1 MGNSLRAPLVVAV
14 TATALLLPVTAT
26 ASGAAPEAVA
36 AAAANAVG
44 VTMAPIGGGYETP
57 SLEGFARLSAEGAS
71 GTAVDLVVVPS
82 AYGDKAK
89 DRAEN
94 LVLAQ
99 QRTDQID
106 AACDA
111 VVPAPYTGCTARL
124 AVLLNRKDAMDPANS
139 VGIDEADGIYIL
151 GGDQGLAMKVL
162 AASPAEAAMGRAAA
176 ARATIGGTSA
186 GAAVQSRNMIN
197 GYVGALGPADG
208 LQRGSTLMWWGDDAD
223 LERGLDFGSTEVLY
237 DQHFYQ
243 RGRFGR
249 LLSTIATSDERRGGA
264 SLLGLGVDYATGI
277 HNSGDQTLSGVF
289 GANSAAV
296 VDFETLHATH
306 TWVGKVPVLSAR
318 NVLTH
323 LLPPGTASYAIP
335 TRTLSVDG
343 APVPAPAPLA
353 WNAPAAPGTGTLY
366 LGGDLLAGDVR
377 AGGLPAFVRTATTAA
392 GAGVRQSRIVV
403 VSASSG
409 DTATASSYAAAL
421 KSAGWAGVVQQVT
434 YGTPSWAAAT
444 LTGAAGVV
452 VTAADPTTLAPAVA
466 DPDFRSRVSAA
477 AGTAPAF
484 LADDHFAA
492 AMGSW
497 WSPKADPTSA
507 TLEDEGIAAFKA
519 ADGGWLPGLG
529 LVAANVVPRLNG
541 DSRWGR
547 IYGLGQVDPAHLA
560 LGVADG
566 TVVALSSSGATVAG
580 GTSAVVLDGRQATF
594 STAANGA
601 IGATNVVLDVFGPGE
616 RLTSAR

>member
-1 MGNSLRAPLVVAV
+1 MGNTLRTPLLAAL
-14 TATALLLPVTAT
+14 TSAALLVPLSAS
-26 ASGAAPEAVA
+26 ASGTAFA
-36 AAAANAVG
+36 AAADGTPVG
-44 VTMAPIGGGYETP
+44 TSMAPIGGGYETP
-57 SLEGFARLSAEGAS
+57 SLEGFGRLSAQGAS
-71 GTAVDLVVVPS
+71 GPTVDIVVVPS

-94 LVLAQ
+94 LALAQ
-99 QRTDQID
+99 ERTDQVD

-111 VVPAPYTGCTARL
+111 VVTAPYSGCTARL

-139 VGIDEADGIYIL
+139 VGIDTADGIYIL

-176 ARATIGGTSA
+176 AGATIGGTSA

-223 LERGLDFGSTEVLY
+223 LERGLDFGSTRVVY

-249 LLSTIATSDERRGGA
+249 LLSTIATSDERRSGA

-277 HNSGDQTLSGVF
+277 HNTGDETLSGVF
-289 GANSAAV
+289 GANSAGV
-296 VDFETLHATH
+296 VDFETLDATH
-306 TWVGKVPVLSAR
+306 QWVGKVPVLSAR

-323 LLPPGTASYAIP
+323 LLTPGTTSYDIP
-335 TRTLSVDG
+335 TRALTVGG
-343 APVPAPAPLA
+343 APVPAPARLA
-353 WNAPAAPGTGTLY
+353 WTAPAAPGSGTVY

-377 AGGLPAFVRTATTAA
+377 AGALPAFVRTAVAAA
-392 GAGVRQSRIVV
+392 GGSVKQARIVV

-421 KSAGWAGVVQQVT
+421 KTAGWSGVVQQVT
-434 YGTPSWAAAT
+434 YGTPSWSSAT
-444 LTGAAGVV
+444 LTGAAAVV

-466 DPDFRSRVSAA
+466 DPEFRSRVGAA
-477 AGTAPAF
+477 AGSVPVF

-507 TLEDEGIAAFKA
+507 TLEDEGIAGFKSADA
-519 ADGGWLPGLG
+519 AWQPGLG
-529 LVAANVVPRLNG
+529 LVAANVVPRLTS
-541 DSRWGR
+541 DHRWGR
-547 IYGLGQVDPAHLA
+547 LYGLGQVDPSHLA
-560 LGVADG
+560 FGVADG
-566 TVVALSSSGATVAG
+566 TAVALAPTDGATVVG
-580 GTSAVVLDGRQATF
+580 GTSVVVLDGRQATF
-594 STAANGA
+594 STAPNGA
-601 IGATNVVLDVFGPGE
+601 IGATNAVLDIFGPGE
-616 RLTSAR
+616 RLTSAP

>member
-1 MGNSLRAPLVVAV
+1 MGNSLRTPLLVAV
-14 TATALLLPVTAT
+14 TSAALLVPLTAT
-26 ASGAAPEAVA
+26 ASEAVFA
-36 AAAANAVG
+36 AADGSAVG
-44 VTMAPIGGGYETP
+44 ATMAPIGGGYETP
-57 SLEGFARLSAEGAS
+57 SLEGFGRLSAQGAS
-71 GTAVDLVVVPS
+71 GPTVDIVVVPS

-99 QRTDQID
+99 QRTDQVD

-111 VVPAPYTGCTARL
+111 VVKAPYTGCTARL

-139 VGIDEADGIYIL
+139 VGIDAADGVYIL

-176 ARATIGGTSA
+176 AGATIGGTSA

-208 LQRGSTLMWWGDDAD
+208 LRQGSTLMWWGDDAD
-223 LERGLDFGSTEVLY
+223 LERGLDFGSTQVVY

-249 LLSTIATSDERRGGA
+249 LLSTIATSDERRSGV

-277 HNSGDQTLSGVF
+277 HNAGDQTLSGVF

-306 TWVGKVPVLSAR
+306 QWVGKVPVLSAR

-323 LLPPGTASYAIP
+323 LLAPGTASYAIP
-335 TRTLSVDG
+335 NRVPSVDG

-353 WNAPAAPGTGTLY
+353 WTAPAAPGTGTVY

-377 AGGLPAFVRTATTAA
+377 AGALPAFVRSAVA
-392 GAGVRQSRIVV
+392 GAGGAVKQARIVV

-409 DTATASSYAAAL
+409 DTATATAYAAAL
-421 KSAGWAGVVQQVT
+421 KTAGWSGLVQQVT
-434 YGTPSWAAAT
+434 YGTPSWASAT
-444 LTGAAGVV
+444 LAGAAAVV
-452 VTAADPTTLAPAVA
+452 VTAADPGTLAPAMA
-466 DPDFRSRVSAA
+466 DADFRTRIGSAA
-477 AGTAPAF
+477 RTAPAF

-497 WSPKADPTSA
+497 WSPKADPSGA

-519 ADGGWLPGLG
+519 ADGAWRPGLA
-529 LVAANVVPRLNG
+529 LVAANIVPRLNG

-547 IYGLGQVDPAHLA
+547 LYGLGQVDPSHLA
-560 LGVADG
+560 FGVADG
-566 TVVALSSSGATVAG
+566 TAVTLSSTGATVAG
-580 GTSAVVLDGRQATF
+580 GTSVVVLDGRQARF
-594 STAANGA
+594 STASNGA
-601 IGATNVVLDVFGPGE
+601 IGATNVVLDIFGPGE
-616 RLTSAR
+616 QLTPSR

>member
-1 MGNSLRAPLVVAV
+1 MGNSLRTPLLVAV
-14 TATALLLPVTAT
+14 TSTALLVPLVATAT
-26 ASGAAPEAVA
+26 GTAFA
-36 AAAANAVG
+36 AADGTPVG

-57 SLEGFARLSAEGAS
+57 SLEGFGRLSAQGAS
-71 GTAVDLVVVPS
+71 GPTVDIVVVPS
-82 AYGDKAK
+82 AYGDRAK

-99 QRTDQID
+99 ERTDQVD

-111 VVPAPYTGCTARL
+111 VVTAPYTGCTARL

-139 VGIDEADGIYIL
+139 VGIDTADGIYIL

-176 ARATIGGTSA
+176 AGATIGGTSA

-208 LQRGSTLMWWGDDAD
+208 LRRGSTLMWWGDDAD
-223 LERGLDFGSTEVLY
+223 LGRGLDFGSTQVIY

-249 LLSTIATSDERRGGA
+249 LLSTIATSDERRSGA

-277 HNSGDQTLSGVF
+277 HNAGDQTLSGVF
-289 GANSAAV
+289 GANSAAI

-306 TWVGKVPVLSAR
+306 QWVGKVPVLSAR

-335 TRTLSVDG
+335 TRALSVDG
-343 APVPAPAPLA
+343 ASVPAPAPLA
-353 WNAPAAPGTGTLY
+353 WTAPAAPGTGTLY
-366 LGGDLLAGDVR
+366 LGGDLLSGDVR
-377 AGGLPAFVRTATTAA
+377 AGALPAFVRTAAAAA
-392 GAGVRQSRIVV
+392 GGAVRQARIVV

-409 DTATASSYAAAL
+409 DTATASAYAAAL
-421 KSAGWAGVVQQVT
+421 KTAGWSGVVQQVT
-434 YGTPSWAAAT
+434 YGTPSWSSAALA
-444 LTGAAGVV
+444 GAAGVV
-452 VTAADPTTLAPAVA
+452 VTAADPTTLAPALA
-466 DPDFRSRVSAA
+466 DPAFRSRVGSA

-497 WSPKADPTSA
+497 WSPKADPASA
-507 TLEDEGIAAFKA
+507 TLEDEGIAAFKS
-519 ADGGWLPGLG
+519 ADGGWQPGLG

-547 IYGLGQVDPAHLA
+547 LYGLGQVDPTHLA
-560 LGVADG
+560 FGVADG
-566 TVVALSSSGATVAG
+566 TAVALSPMGATVAG
-580 GTSAVVLDGRQATF
+580 GTSVVVLDGRQATF
-594 STAANGA
+594 STASNGA

-616 RLTSAR
+616 QLSSSR

>member
-1 MGNSLRAPLVVAV
+1 MGHSPHRPLLVA
-14 TATALLLPVTAT
+14 ALAAALALPLAAT
-26 ASGAAPEAVA
+26 ASGAAVQPSATP
-36 AAAANAVG
+36 VG
-44 VTMAPIGGGYETP
+44 ETMAPIGGGYEEP
-57 SLEGFARLSAEGAS
+57 SLEGFGRLSAQGAS
-71 GTAVDLVVVPS
+71 GPTVDLVVVPS

-99 QRTDQID
+99 ERTDQID

-111 VVPAPYTGCTARL
+111 VVAAPYTGCTARL

-139 VGIDEADGIYIL
+139 VGIDSADGIYIL

-176 ARATIGGTSA
+176 AGATIGGTSA

-197 GYVGALGPADG
+197 GYVGSLGPADG

-223 LERGLDFGSTEVLY
+223 LERGLDFGSTQVLY

-249 LLSTIATSDERRGGA
+249 LLSTLATSDERRGGA

-277 HNSGDQTLSGVF
+277 HNTGDQTLSGVF
-289 GANSAAV
+289 GASSAAV
-296 VDFETLHATH
+296 VDLETLHSTH
-306 TWVGKVPVLSAR
+306 SWVGKVPVLSAR

-323 LLPPGTASYAIP
+323 LLTPGTASYAIP
-335 TRTLSVDG
+335 TRTLTVDG
-343 APVPAPAPLA
+343 APVPPPAPLG
-353 WNAPAAPGTGTLY
+353 WTAPATPGAGTLY

-377 AGGLPAFVRTATTAA
+377 TGGLPAFVRTATAA
-392 GAGVRQSRIVV
+392 ADGSVKGARIVV

-409 DTATASSYAAAL
+409 DTTTAGRYAAAL
-421 KSAGWAGVVQQVT
+421 KTAGWGGVVQQVT
-434 YGTPSWAAAT
+434 YGTPSWSSAS

-452 VTAADPTTLAPAVA
+452 VTAADPTTLAPAMA
-466 DPDFRSRVSAA
+466 DPGLRSLIGAA
-477 AGTAPAF
+477 ARTAPAF

-507 TLEDEGIAAFKA
+507 TLEDEGIAAFKS
-519 ADGGWLPGLG
+519 ADGAWQPGLG

-547 IYGLGQVDPAHLA
+547 LYGLGQVDPAHLA
-560 LGVADG
+560 VGLADG
-566 TVVALSSSGATVAG
+566 TAVALTSSGATVAG
-580 GTSAVVLDGRQATF
+580 GSSAVVLDGRQATF

-601 IGATNVVLDVFGPGE
+601 IGATNVVLDVFGSGE
-616 RLTSAR
+616 VVTSAR